1 MPRYR
6 YAIVDAAS
14 DLSDP
19 ARVLVGNAVRAASSP
34 ARLARYCRRH
44 HRGGGRRPV
53 LLFVEVDRHGRH
65 LTVYGRRPLRPLTYA
80 PSKLVV
86 RRK

>member
-6 YAIVDAAS
+6 YAIVDPAANPPRS
-14 DLSDP
+14 
-19 ARVLVGNAVRAASSP
+19 LVQNAVRTAGSP

-44 HRGGGRRPV
+44 HGAGGRRPV
-53 LLFVEVDRHGRH
+53 LLFVEVDRHGNH